1 MLGPGPPDSEVLD
14 AWKPRSVSSLILPW
28 LSACSM
34 AEGIP
39 LAQVDAPPPESVALL
54 VQYLPLVAIVFLAWM
69 LLYRPERQ
77 RQLAQQQLRDNLK
90 RNDRVVTAGGLYG
103 TVAAVDRD
111 GDRVTL
117 KVDESNN
124 IKLDVTLGSVL
135 RVLGDTS
142 SGSSQGTE
150 GAG

>member
-1 MLGPGPPDSEVLD
+1 MPGNHDPVTVPF
-14 AWKPRSVSSLILPW
+14 LPW
-28 LSACSM
+28 LALLAQA
-34 AEGIP
+34 AEG
-39 LAQVDAPPPESVALL
+39 QPPESVALL

-77 RQLAQQQLRDNLK
+77 RQQAQQKLRDNLK

-103 TVAAVDRD
+103 TMASVDRE

-135 RVLGDTS
+135 RVLSDTS
-142 SGSSQGTE
+142 SGASQGTE

>member
-1 MLGPGPPDSEVLD
+1 MSFLN
-14 AWKPRSVSSLILPW
+14 LPW
-28 LSACSM
+28 LSASHM
-34 AEGIP
+34 AAGIAWTGL
-39 LAQVDAPPPESVALL
+39 LADGEVPPSPQSVELL

-103 TVAAVDRD
+103 IVAAVDRD
-111 GDRVTL
+111 ADRVTL

-135 RVLGDTS
+135 RVLGDTK
-142 SGSSQGTE
+142 SGASQGTE

>member
-1 MLGPGPPDSEVLD
+1 MTFS
-14 AWKPRSVSSLILPW
+14 ILLW
-28 LSACSM
+28 LAASPLA
-34 AEGIP
+34 AGTVWPLP
-39 LAQVDAPPPESVALL
+39 LAQGPDGKPPESVELL

-77 RQLAQQQLRDNLK
+77 RQQAQQQLRDNLK

-103 TVAAVDRD
+103 TVASVDRE

-135 RVLGDTS
+135 RVLGDTN
-142 SGSSQGTE
+142 SGASQGTE

>member
-1 MLGPGPPDSEVLD
+1 M
-14 AWKPRSVSSLILPW
+14 
-28 LSACSM
+28 
-34 AEGIP
+34 
-39 LAQVDAPPPESVALL
+39 
-54 VQYLPLVAIVFLAWM
+54 QYLPLVAIGLLAWM
-69 LLYRPERQ
+69 LLFRPERQ

-111 GDRVTL
+111 ADRVTL
-117 KVDESNN
+117 KVDETNN

-135 RVLGDTS
+135 RVLGDTK
-142 SGSSQGTE
+142 SGASQGTE

>member
-1 MLGPGPPDSEVLD
+1 MPGNHDPVTFS
-14 AWKPRSVSSLILPW
+14 ILPW
-28 LSACSM
+28 LAASPLAAGSVWPL
-34 AEGIP
+34 P
-39 LAQVDAPPPESVALL
+39 LAQCPDGKPPESVELL

-77 RQLAQQQLRDNLK
+77 RQQAQQQLRDNLK

-103 TVAAVDRD
+103 TVASVDRES
-111 GDRVTL
+111 DRVTL

-135 RVLGDTS
+135 RVLGDTN
-142 SGSSQGTE
+142 SGASQGTE

>member
-1 MLGPGPPDSEVLD
+1 MN
-14 AWKPRSVSSLILPW
+14 SLILPW
-28 LSACSM
+28 LSAFSLAGGSLLAE
-34 AEGIP
+34 AEG
-39 LAQVDAPPPESVALL
+39 APPESVALL
-54 VQYLPLVAIVFLAWM
+54 VQYLPLVAIVFLAWT

-103 TVAAVDRD
+103 TVAAVDQD

-135 RVLGDTS
+135 RVLGDTNA
-142 SGSSQGTE
+142 GASQGTE

>member
-1 MLGPGPPDSEVLD
+1 
-14 AWKPRSVSSLILPW
+14 
-28 LSACSM
+28 
-34 AEGIP
+34 
-39 LAQVDAPPPESVALL
+39 QLL

-77 RQLAQQQLRDNLK
+77 RQLAQEKLRDNLK

-103 TVAAVDRD
+103 TVSAVDRD

-135 RVLGDTS
+135 RVLGDTK
-142 SGSSQGTE
+142 SGASQGTE

>member
-1 MLGPGPPDSEVLD
+1 MSCCPQQVEST
-14 AWKPRSVSSLILPW
+14 SVSFLSLSWSSVFPLAAGISWGLP
-28 LSACSM
+28 LAEA
-34 AEGIP
+34 AEGN
-39 LAQVDAPPPESVALL
+39 PPPESVQLL

-77 RQLAQQQLRDNLK
+77 RQLAQEQLRDNLK

-103 TVAAVDRD
+103 TVSAVDRD

-135 RVLGDTS
+135 RVLGDTK
-142 SGSSQGTE
+142 SGASQGTE

>member
-1 MLGPGPPDSEVLD
+1 MSFLN
-14 AWKPRSVSSLILPW
+14 LPW
-28 LSACSM
+28 LSVSHA
-34 AEGIP
+34 AAGIAWAG
-39 LAQVDAPPPESVALL
+39 LFGQVDAQKPPESVELL

-77 RQLAQQQLRDNLK
+77 RQLAQEKLRDNLK

-103 TVAAVDRD
+103 TVSAVDRD

-135 RVLGDTS
+135 RVLGDTK
-142 SGSSQGTE
+142 SGASQGTE

>member
-1 MLGPGPPDSEVLD
+1 MTLPF
-14 AWKPRSVSSLILPW
+14 LPW
-28 LSACSM
+28 LA
-34 AEGIP
+34 P
-39 LAQVDAPPPESVALL
+39 LAQAAEGQPPESVALL

-77 RQLAQQQLRDNLK
+77 RQQAQQKLRDNLK

-103 TVAAVDRD
+103 TVASVDSE

-135 RVLGDTS
+135 RVLSDTS
-142 SGSSQGTE
+142 SGASQGTE

>member
-1 MLGPGPPDSEVLD
+1 MSFLSLSWFSVCSSAAGL
-14 AWKPRSVSSLILPW
+14 AW
-28 LSACSM
+28 A
-34 AEGIP
+34 AP
-39 LAQVDAPPPESVALL
+39 LAEAAEVKPPESVELL

-135 RVLGDTS
+135 RVLGDTK
-142 SGSSQGTE
+142 SGASQGTE

>member
-1 MLGPGPPDSEVLD
+1 MSFLN
-14 AWKPRSVSSLILPW
+14 LPW
-28 LSACSM
+28 LSASH
-34 AEGIP
+34 AAAGIP
-39 LAQVDAPPPESVALL
+39 WAGLLGQVDAPKPPESVELL

-111 GDRVTL
+111 ADRVTL

-135 RVLGDTS
+135 RVLGDTK
-142 SGSSQGTE
+142 SGATQGTE

>member
-1 MLGPGPPDSEVLD
+1 MSF
-14 AWKPRSVSSLILPW
+14 SNLPW
-28 LSACSM
+28 LSASHLAAGIAWTGLLGE
-34 AEGIP
+34 AE
-39 LAQVDAPPPESVALL
+39 AAPPPESVELL
-54 VQYLPLVAIVFLAWM
+54 VQYLPLVAIGLLAWM
-69 LLYRPERQ
+69 LLFRPERQ

-111 GDRVTL
+111 ADRVTL

-135 RVLGDTS
+135 RVLGDTK
-142 SGSSQGTE
+142 SGASQGTE

>member
-1 MLGPGPPDSEVLD
+1 MPVDVATLG
-14 AWKPRSVSSLILPW
+14 RSVPGW
-28 LSACSM
+28 CGSAS
-34 AEGIP
+34 AGSVLAQAGGAPPQEP
-39 LAQVDAPPPESVALL
+39 LALV
-54 VQYLPLVAIVFLAWM
+54 VQYLPLLAIVFLAWM

-90 RNDRVVTAGGLYG
+90 RNDRVVTAGGIYG
-103 TVAAVDRD
+103 TVSAVDRD

-124 IKLDVTLGSVL
+124 VKIDVTLGSVL
-135 RVLGDTS
+135 RVVSDTKA
-142 SGSSQGTE
+142 GAVQGTE